1 MKKIK
6 IKIIT
11 KVILVIIGVF
21 ALYNLYEY
29 IDNLYKQD
37 FFSHVFDSSASLLEQ
52 QAYDFTFTSE
62 LLAIYRQSL
71 SGSIFYICIFVS
83 CLLVFIFLRFKSTET
98 FLWTISWV
106 LTATFSLA
114 ILAIC
119 GVAIRYASNH
129 DLKKVISSKE
139 DLSDFL
145 RVASQPSVDSSR
157 AVPIFIKTGLFIQSL
172 QFNSANDVVITC
184 YIWQKYDRKQL
195 QDSTVRVGFVLPEAT
210 AVTINHAYTKEYKDF
225 IVYGWDVEAT
235 IRETFSYKNYPFD
248 FQNVWIRMWHKD
260 FEKNIVLIPDL
271 DAYKKVHPDAKM
283 GIEEHIV
290 LPGWEI
296 TQSFFGYMYNDYNA
310 NFGMPDYVG
319 LEAFPELY
327 YCILVKR
334 FVLTTFISEL
344 LPILT
349 ILFILFVCVSIAH
362 DEALDDFFKFNVM
375 ELLSLATAI
384 VFVIILLQVDL
395 RRKIFSSDILYIE
408 YYYFMLYA
416 VIFGI
421 LFNYIMLNQ
430 FKHFKIIQYGDN
442 ILIKVSLL
450 PICLG
455 FILYI
460 TYITF
465 S

>member
-1 MKKIK
+1 MKKIT
-6 IKIIT
+6 IRIIAKIIL
-11 KVILVIIGVF
+11 IIIGVM
-21 ALYNLYEY
+21 ALYSLYGYINNLYQ
-29 IDNLYKQD
+29 QD
-37 FFSHVFDSSASLLEQ
+37 FFSHILDSANSLLAQ
-52 QAYDFTFTSE
+52 QAYDFTFTNE
-62 LLAIYRQSL
+62 LLTMYRQSL
-71 SGSIFYICIFVS
+71 GGSIFYTCLFVS

-106 LTATFSLA
+106 LTATFSVA
-114 ILAIC
+114 TLAIC

-129 DLKKVISSKE
+129 DLKKIISSKE

-145 RVASQPSVDSSR
+145 RVASQSPSDSSY
-157 AVPIFIKTGLFIQSL
+157 APPVFIKTGLFIQSM
-172 QFNSANDVVITC
+172 QFNSANDVVVTC

-195 QDSTVRVGFVLPEAT
+195 QDTTLHIGFVLPEAT
-210 AVTINHAYTKEYKDF
+210 AVNISHAYTKEYKDF
-225 IVYGWDVEAT
+225 IVYGWDVETT

-248 FQNVWIRMWHKD
+248 FQNVWVRMWHKD

-271 DAYKKVHPDAKM
+271 DAYKQVHPDAKM

-310 NFGMPDYVG
+310 NFGIPDYVG
-319 LEAFPELY
+319 LDAFPELY

-362 DEALDDFFKFNVM
+362 DEASDDFFKFNVM

-395 RRKIFSSDILYIE
+395 RRKISSSEVLYIE

-421 LFNYIMLNQ
+421 LFDYIMLNR

-442 ILIKVSLL
+442 ILIKVGLL
-450 PICLG
+450 PLCTG
-455 FILYI
+455 FILCV

-465 S
+465 T